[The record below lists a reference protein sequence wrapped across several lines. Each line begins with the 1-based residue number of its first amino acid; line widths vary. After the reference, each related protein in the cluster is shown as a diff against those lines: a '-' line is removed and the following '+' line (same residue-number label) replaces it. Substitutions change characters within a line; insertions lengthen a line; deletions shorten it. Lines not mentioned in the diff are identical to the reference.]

1 MIGTRREKA
10 AMRQIVVAMLAVLIL
25 PGIAPAGAGDA
36 TLGAFSAQAWRNAP
50 NQDPQNWSRESL
62 LDGFPKLEQMRQQ
75 DRATIIAR
83 LGTPGTSYDLYVP
96 GAGRNAR
103 IDLYRLSA
111 KNDRVLSINYDANDR
126 LELDA
131 VEAGSCGCRLC
142 SEASPDARAIVAMD
156 VLART
161 VLTGSDV
168 PAMVT
173 KGRVESLLG
182 HRGRP
187 YATTSTA
194 GGQAWADY
202 SEIWRIAGAGERFFI
217 ASGQLPVR
225 DRETRQDAELPIT
238 SFAIA

>member
-1 MIGTRREKA
+1 
-10 AMRQIVVAMLAVLIL
+10 MRQIVVAMLAVLIL
-25 PGIAPAGAGDA
+25 PGCASGRGDA
-36 TLGAFSAQAWRNAP
+36 TLGAFSARAWRNAP
-50 NQDPQNWSRESL
+50 NQDPQNWSREPL

-83 LGTPGTSYDLYVP
+83 LGTPGTSYDLYLP

-142 SEASPDARAIVAMD
+142 SEAPPDPRAIVPMD

-168 PAMVT
+168 SATVT
-173 KGRVESLLG
+173 KGRVERLLG
-182 HRGRP
+182 HGGRP
-187 YATTSTA
+187 YATTSTD

-202 SEIWRIAGAGERFFI
+202 SEIWRIAGAGERYFI

-225 DRETRQDAELPIT
+225 DRETRQDAQLPIT
-238 SFAIA
+238 SYAIATVGPDCSSR